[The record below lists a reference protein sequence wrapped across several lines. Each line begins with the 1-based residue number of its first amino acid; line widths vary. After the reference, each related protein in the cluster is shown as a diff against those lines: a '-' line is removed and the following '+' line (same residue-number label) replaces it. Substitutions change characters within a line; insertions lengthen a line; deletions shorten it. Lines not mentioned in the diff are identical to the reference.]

1 MGTAHGLI
9 RERLERGERVV
20 TIGRE
25 ATAFEAARKM
35 NEHHIGALVVTK
47 DGAGEVVGIFTE
59 RDLLKRVVAESR
71 RPEETRV
78 GEVMT
83 EDVIVCT
90 PDTPV
95 DGIRQTMREKH
106 IRHMPVVD
114 ERGRVIG
121 MISIGDLNLAETK
134 VLTET
139 ISYLEQYMTR
149 L

>member
-1 MGTAHGLI
+1 MGTAQGLI
-9 RERLERGERVV
+9 SDRLDRGEGVV

-25 ATAFEAARKM
+25 ATAFDAAKVM
-35 NEHHIGALVVTK
+35 NDHRIGALVVTDAK
-47 DGAGEVVGIFTE
+47 SSEVAGIFTE
-59 RDLLKRVVAESR
+59 RDLLKRVVAEGL

-78 GEVMT
+78 GDVMT
-83 EDVIVCT
+83 SDVIVCT
-90 PDTPV
+90 AQAPV
-95 DGIRQTMREKH
+95 DEIRQTMRNKR

-114 ERGRVIG
+114 DAGRLVG
-121 MISIGDLNLAETK
+121 MISIGDLNVAEAR